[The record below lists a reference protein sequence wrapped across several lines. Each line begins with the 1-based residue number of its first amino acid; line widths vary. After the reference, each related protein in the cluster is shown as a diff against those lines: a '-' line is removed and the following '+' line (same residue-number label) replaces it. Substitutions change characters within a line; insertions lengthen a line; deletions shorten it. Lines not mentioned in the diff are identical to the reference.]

1 MSQIEYDPIKDRFA
15 AFIRRSRF
23 FRRVFYALLDMF
35 FIRSWVVRRRLR
47 KEFAGRTGL
56 RVLDAGC
63 GFGQYDRFLLA
74 TFPDIRVDAIDVKEE
89 YLDDCR
95 RYFAADIAA
104 GRISFRQSDLTADTY
119 PPDYDAVICVDVLE
133 HIGPDVAV
141 MATLRGAL
149 KPGGF
154 LLMHSPS
161 DRAEEDA
168 DGDGFFVGEHAR
180 PGYGAADLD
189 AKLREAGFD
198 RTDIR
203 LGTGPL
209 AHAAWILLIKWPML
223 WMNRHFAFVAV
234 LPFWY
239 ALTLLPGL
247 ALMRLDVRKPAE
259 AGYAIMG
266 LGYRDR

>member
-15 AFIRRSRF
+15 AFIRRSRAL
-23 FRRVFYALLDMF
+23 RRVFYFLLDLF

-47 KEFAGRTGL
+47 AEFAGKRDL

-74 TFPDIRVDAIDVKEE
+74 TFPGIRVDAIDVKAD

-104 GRISFRQSDLTADTY
+104 GRITFRQSDLTTDTY
-119 PPDYDAVICVDVLE
+119 PPEYDAVLCVDVLE

-141 MATLRGAL
+141 MAALRGAL

-180 PGYGAADLD
+180 PGYGTADLD

-198 RTDIR
+198 RSDIR

-209 AHAAWILLIKWPML
+209 AHLAWIWLIRWPML
-223 WMNRHFAFVAV
+223 WMNRHFGFVAV
-234 LPFWY
+234 LPIWY

-247 ALMRLDVRKPAE
+247 LLMRIDVMRPAK
-259 AGYAIMG
+259 AGFAISAVA
-266 LGYRDR
+266 YRDR